1 MKNNLNQGQRALF
14 SLRNTLAMCFTSACL
29 ASLPVQAQTPANAGG
44 PQVSPCSWTP
54 NCASSN
60 GKPGESKYIAPLK
73 VKQGEKEPMARLKA
87 LVSKMGGAKLV
98 VEQPFLLKYE
108 FTTPTLKF
116 IDDVQ
121 FVYIPTLNYVEM
133 RSASRLGISDFGV
146 NSQRLEAVRAA
157 FEK

>member
-1 MKNNLNQGQRALF
+1 MQDIQRSSGTKSQFLCTAL
-14 SLRNTLAMCFTSACL
+14 TLCFAGLSTVSISA
-29 ASLPVQAQTPANAGG
+29 QAQTPANAGG
-44 PQVSPCSWTP
+44 PQVAVCSWTP

-87 LVSKMGGAKLV
+87 LVGKMEGARLV

-108 FTTPTLKF
+108 FTTPTMKF

-121 FVYIPTLNYVEM
+121 FVYIPVMNYVEM

-146 NSQRLEAVRAA
+146 NGKRLEAVRAA

>member
-1 MKNNLNQGQRALF
+1 MKSTRHSSSTKTKRLYCQ
-14 SLRNTLAMCFTSACL
+14 LAFCFTGLCAVSAPAL
-29 ASLPVQAQTPANAGG
+29 AQTPANAGG
-44 PQVSPCSWTP
+44 PQVAVCSWTP

-73 VKQGEKEPMARLKA
+73 VKSGDKEPMTRLKA
-87 LVSKMGGAKLV
+87 LVGKMAGAKLV

-108 FTTPTLKF
+108 FTTPTMKF

-121 FVYIPTLNYVEM
+121 FVYIPTMNYVEM

-146 NSQRLEAVRAA
+146 NSKRLEEVRSA